1 MRNTTTLLLVLALVG
16 LTGLA
21 SAQSVMPM
29 PAFSNTYTYTFSRG
43 FYMQAPV
50 DFTIVGLQVP
60 DESQNGTQNVVVYKP
75 VALPPY
81 IPGTTGGLQFF
92 KAGEPSNIV
101 IPCRIPFKAGEWVG
115 ILGACG
121 NATTLHNSY
130 GSGPFQSNVLGTVT
144 SIYRF
149 GMQANFVAN
158 QGNANYWGTPL
169 GSLGRVW
176 VHVSSASVSGSG
188 SGSPGTDLDFT
199 LSAAGDPNLPY
210 QLGSSFGNGPI
221 PIDNRSLELS
231 PDNLLVLSVGGL
243 IPAFFQNYSG
253 ILDSSGKASARL
265 AIPNLPVLKG
275 IRIYTAFVTLNPSA
289 PTGVQSI
296 SNSFLFTIQ

>member
-1 MRNTTTLLLVLALVG
+1 
-16 LTGLA
+16 
-21 SAQSVMPM
+21 M
-29 PAFSNTYTYTFSRG
+29 PAFSNTYTYHFSRG

-75 VALPPY
+75 SAVPPY

-101 IPCRIPFKAGEWVG
+101 IPCRIPFKKGEWVG

-130 GSGPFQSNVLGTVT
+130 GSGPFQSNVLGTAT

-158 QGNANYWGTPL
+158 QGTGNYWGTPS
-169 GSLGRVW
+169 GSVGRVW
-176 VHVSSASVSGSG
+176 VHVSQASIIGSG
-188 SGSPGTDLDFT
+188 SGSPGTNLDFT
-199 LSAAGDPNLPY
+199 LSAPGDPNLPY
-210 QLGSSFGNGPI
+210 QVGSSFSNGPI
-221 PIDNRSLELS
+221 PIDTRALELT
-231 PDNLLVLSVGGL
+231 PDDLLVLSAGGL
-243 IPAFFQNYSG
+243 VPAIFQGYSG
-253 ILDSSGKASARL
+253 MLDSSGQGSARL

-275 IRIYTAFVTLNPSA
+275 IRIYTAFVTLSPTAPS
-289 PTGVQSI
+289 GVQSI
-296 SNSFLFTIQ
+296 ASSFLFTIQ